1 MLLKIKDIFTS
12 GWAFEESEHEL
23 KNRYQMVNIGILL
36 ASIGLVFGIIGNY
49 IRDLHDFIPLE
60 IAIICIN
67 FVMFF
72 ALRKYRD
79 FFEFFAMGMTL
90 QYTFLFLFLIYLSH
104 PSDLKHLWIF
114 TYPIILLYFQKTSH
128 SIYWL
133 VFILFM
139 LLIAPLQG
147 FVEIKYSMYQ
157 VFYISFVLVIVSI
170 IIYFYKKKI
179 DEAKSTILQQ
189 QEMLKDFNSE
199 LEKQVK
205 DKTMELI
212 KLNESLEEVVEQ
224 KLEELRKK
232 DQILEVQSK
241 QAVMGEMISMIA
253 HQWRQPLSTITLQIA
268 NIQLKH
274 MLNNERR
281 CKDVDEALSNISN
294 TIIYLS
300 ETIDDFQTYF
310 RPNKES
316 VTIELQE
323 LLQRAVNFALT
334 RVHDRGISLTVD
346 KQNSITLKTYANE
359 LVQVILN
366 ILNNAID
373 AHNEAKSSNPFIV
386 LDTLVEND
394 FITIS
399 IHDNAGG
406 IAKEYIPRLFEPHFS
421 TKGKNG
427 TGLGLYMSKMIVEKQ
442 FGGEITVQTS
452 GGETTFS
459 VKIPISLK
467 N

>member
-1 MLLKIKDIFTS
+1 MLLQIKDIFTS
-12 GWAFEESEHEL
+12 GWVFDESEQEL
-23 KNRYQMVNIGILL
+23 KNRYQMINIGILL
-36 ASIGLVFGIIGNY
+36 STAGLVFGIIGNY
-49 IRDLHDFIPLE
+49 IRDLNDFIPIE
-60 IAIICIN
+60 ITLLCMN

-72 ALRKYRD
+72 ALRKYRN

-114 TYPIILLYFQKTSH
+114 TYPIILLYFQKTIH
-128 SIYWL
+128 SLYWL
-133 VFILFM
+133 IFILLM
-139 LLIAPLQG
+139 LFIAPLQG
-147 FVEIKYSMYQ
+147 FIVVKYSMYQ
-157 VFYISFVLVIVSI
+157 ILYISFVLVIVSV

-179 DEAKSTILQQ
+179 DEAKSKILKQQ
-189 QEMLKDFNSE
+189 NMLKNFNLE

-205 DKTMELI
+205 DKTTELI
-212 KLNESLEEVVEQ
+212 KLNESLENMVEQ

-268 NIQLKH
+268 NLQLKH

-281 CKDVDEALSNISN
+281 CRDVDEALSNISN

-334 RVHDRGISLTVD
+334 RVQDRGIHLAIREHS
-346 KQNSITLKTYANE
+346 KITLKTYANE
-359 LVQVILN
+359 LIQVILN

-373 AHNEAKSSNPFIV
+373 AHHEVKTPNPFIFVDV
-386 LDTLVEND
+386 LEDEKNI
-394 FITIS
+394 FIS
-399 IHDNAGG
+399 IADNAGG
-406 IAKEYIPRLFEPHFS
+406 INQEYLPRLFEPYFS

-427 TGLGLYMSKMIVEKQ
+427 TGLGLYMSKMIIEKQ
-442 FGGEITVQTS
+442 FGGAIEVKTS
-452 GGETTFS
+452 EGETTFTI
-459 VKIPISLK
+459 KIPI
-467 N
+467 NVG